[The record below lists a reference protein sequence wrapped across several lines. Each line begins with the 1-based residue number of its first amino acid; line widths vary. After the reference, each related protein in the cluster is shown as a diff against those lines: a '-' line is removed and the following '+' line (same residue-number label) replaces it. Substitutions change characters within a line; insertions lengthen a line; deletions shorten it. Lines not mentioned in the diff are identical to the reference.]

1 MFERTLSAA
10 VLSAAGAALVGG
22 ALAFAPS
29 SQATPGTDTQ
39 PPCLTAHTCALLIPP
54 SQDGQGPSSQGQA
67 KYLPLTPPS
76 SGAQYAPLTPR

>member
-29 SQATPGTDTQ
+29 SPATPGTDTQ
-39 PPCLTAHTCALLIPP
+39 PPCLSEHTCALLIPRA
-54 SQDGQGPSSQGQA
+54 QA
-67 KYLPLTPPS
+67 SYLPLTPKSTP
-76 SGAQYAPLTPR
+76 QFAPLTPPAH